1 MSEYEEHFGGTLSV
15 QETAES
21 AEFEFSDDF
30 SNAGEVINCIS
41 HLLEEHSDN
50 NSSEDSCSSD
60 DQSEDKSDDED
71 SEDFLLNAEVANVIQ
86 QASNFA
92 GLRKHL
98 DNIKG
103 EASLSSCCNLL
114 YLKDALC
121 LLSSKEY
128 NGTPSNQRDV
138 DAFLHLNNM
147 QRVQVPG
154 DGNCFFVSLA
164 TMIQQQLVNASL
176 SDEAKTHLQ
185 NLGIIRS
192 HDTGINQM
200 AVTLRHTLVNEWLS
214 NPSAY
219 EPFLLSGEDYETEVN
234 AFLQDGH
241 FASEL
246 GNTMPLAAANALHI
260 PVVVFT
266 EMLNFPVLP
275 ICPRDTVISDDPIYL
290 AHDTS
295 SAGHYDAITQQSS
308 RINQQEE
315 QEQERSPT
323 DCANPKQISCRCGQG
338 AKRKKM
344 TSMSCHEYKTGC
356 KCFQNV
362 MGCTVNCQCIN
373 CENPRG
379 KKVTGT
385 TPIACSSRK
394 RRHHE
399 SSTEGLSGK
408 AYTEMKAGGTLTVT
422 WTLFEEL
429 VLMELML
436 VLLARDKLEPDAL
449 YNEYNHVVDKVRPT
463 SMQHCLGKKTERQ
476 VTLKLS
482 AFLSNQKVFETLMKE
497 QVRLNFSE

>member
-164 TMIQQQLVNASL
+164 TMIQQQ
-176 SDEAKTHLQ
+176 
-185 NLGIIRS
+185 
-192 HDTGINQM
+192 
-200 AVTLRHTLVNEWLS
+200 
-214 NPSAY
+214 
-219 EPFLLSGEDYETEVN
+219 
-234 AFLQDGH
+234 
-241 FASEL
+241 
-246 GNTMPLAAANALHI
+246 
-260 PVVVFT
+260 
-266 EMLNFPVLP
+266 
-275 ICPRDTVISDDPIYL
+275 
-290 AHDTS
+290 
-295 SAGHYDAITQQSS
+295 
-308 RINQQEE
+308 
-315 QEQERSPT
+315 
-323 DCANPKQISCRCGQG
+323 
-338 AKRKKM
+338 
-344 TSMSCHEYKTGC
+344 
-356 KCFQNV
+356 
-362 MGCTVNCQCIN
+362 
-373 CENPRG
+373 
-379 KKVTGT
+379 
-385 TPIACSSRK
+385 
-394 RRHHE
+394 
-399 SSTEGLSGK
+399 
-408 AYTEMKAGGTLTVT
+408 
-422 WTLFEEL
+422 
-429 VLMELML
+429 
-436 VLLARDKLEPDAL
+436 
-449 YNEYNHVVDKVRPT
+449 
-463 SMQHCLGKKTERQ
+463 
-476 VTLKLS
+476 
-482 AFLSNQKVFETLMKE
+482 
-497 QVRLNFSE
+497 